1 MVSSGR
7 SSWCRGRCQWGSR
20 RWAVEDWGLGGS
32 HGRSGVSVTSVAT
45 VHIVIGLL
53 RLGRCYRLRRINV
66 HVVMLSLEER
76 CGGKGQG
83 GACGN
88 QRAALL
94 LQTCGVCTH
103 EGEEGLGL
111 NGV

>member
-1 MVSSGR
+1 MEG
-7 SSWCRGRCQWGSR
+7 
-20 RWAVEDWGLGGS
+20 WGLDGRR
-32 HGRSGVSVTSVAT
+32 GRSGVSMSSVAT
-45 VHIVIGLL
+45 VHVVIGLR
-53 RLGRCYRLRRINV
+53 RLGGCYRLRWVNV

-88 QRAALL
+88 QRATLL
-94 LQTCGVCTH
+94 FQTCGVCTH